1 MRIRTIAELVAGC
14 PAFAGLTDR
23 QLATVAGCGR
33 NVHFDTGERILRVGD
48 EADRF
53 FIVRRGRVEI
63 TLSSPPEGTLTVA
76 TVGPGELLGVS
87 WLAAPHRVV
96 FDARAS
102 EPTDA
107 VAFDAVCLRDKCD
120 ADHELGYALFGNF
133 ATLMRDRLV
142 AARLQL
148 LDLCGGRRG

>member
-1 MRIRTIAELVAGC
+1 MRIRTIAELVADS
-14 PAFAGLTDR
+14 ATFAGLSQG

-33 NVHFDTGERILRVGD
+33 NVHFDAGEQILRVGD
-48 EADRF
+48 AADHF

-76 TVGPGELLGVS
+76 VVGPGELLGAS

-107 VAFDAVCLRDKCD
+107 VQFDAVCLRGRCD
-120 ADHELGYALFGNF
+120 DDHELGYALYRNF
-133 ATLMRDRLV
+133 AALMRDRLV